1 MATGSGFI
9 RTLPKD
15 ATGLGRSSWCLQS
28 RWRLH
33 DSGNKLSRAQ
43 PVVNQIPI
51 NEQSLFREL
60 LVSEFD
66 KLPETI
72 ITGVVESG
80 PGGGKSP
87 SDKFWSLR
95 LKLVAWKVPGNQIN
109 NSTLKVSK
117 DMLDGELQEI
127 QTKIK
132 AGSLVQ
138 LKVKLLE
145 ISPLA
150 DSRAEL
156 ISILDTPID
165 TELDAALE
173 KYNEPVEIKHPEFG
187 ILVLDKPV
195 NVYYGNIDWLGSP
208 IAISIHL
215 DENNSPKS
223 SLNTLETLYKNS
235 HIWSRNITD
244 YIVKYMLDLSNGEWL
259 EEGKKELSES
269 EFADALD
276 LRAIGV
282 FPKEKFEFWHEPD
295 GLFTDHGIM
304 TSGSLSE
311 GVNST
316 ELA

>member
-1 MATGSGFI
+1 
-9 RTLPKD
+9 
-15 ATGLGRSSWCLQS
+15 
-28 RWRLH
+28 
-33 DSGNKLSRAQ
+33 
-43 PVVNQIPI
+43 
-51 NEQSLFREL
+51 
-60 LVSEFD
+60 
-66 KLPETI
+66 
-72 ITGVVESG
+72 
-80 PGGGKSP
+80 
-87 SDKFWSLR
+87 
-95 LKLVAWKVPGNQIN
+95 
-109 NSTLKVSK
+109 VSK

-132 AGSLVQ
+132 VGSLIQ

-145 ISPLA
+145 VSPFG

-223 SLNTLETLYKNS
+223 SLNTLGTLYKNS

-276 LRAIGV
+276 LRMIGV

-311 GVNST
+311 GVIST